1 MCQCWAGTGVDSER
15 PSRFFVDSQFYP
27 MRLGVSVE
35 VLASVLM
42 LIRRFVMKLH
52 EFITTKIEWIDHD
65 KSVYDAIEK
74 MVDRRIR
81 SLVVTFPGKEKEY
94 GVITARDVVFKLL
107 AKGIDPNGA
116 KVSEIASKPL
126 VYVDKDTELRG
137 LAQSMQEANVARVF
151 VCDGER
157 VVGVVS
163 LVDLMVATLVGRAR
177 GNEFS

>member
-1 MCQCWAGTGVDSER
+1 
-15 PSRFFVDSQFYP
+15 
-27 MRLGVSVE
+27 
-35 VLASVLM
+35 
-42 LIRRFVMKLH
+42 MKLH
-52 EFITTKIEWIDHD
+52 EFMTTKIESIGHD

-81 SLVVTFPGKEKEY
+81 SLVVTFPGREKDH
-94 GVITARDVVFKLL
+94 GVITARDIVFKLL

-126 VYVDKDTELRG
+126 VCVEKDTELRDI
-137 LAQSMQEANVARVF
+137 AQSMQKANVARVF
-151 VCDGER
+151 VFEGEK

-163 LVDLMVATLVGRAR
+163 LVDIMAATLVGRAR

>member
-1 MCQCWAGTGVDSER
+1 
-15 PSRFFVDSQFYP
+15 

-35 VLASVLM
+35 VLASVLV
-42 LIRRFVMKLH
+42 LIRRFVMKLR
-52 EFITTKIEWIDHD
+52 EFMTTKIESIDCD
-65 KSVYDAIEK
+65 ESVYDAIEK

-81 SLVVTFPGKEKEY
+81 SLVVTFPGKEKDH

-107 AKGIDPNGA
+107 AKGIDPNGT

-151 VCDGER
+151 VCEGEK

-163 LVDLMVATLVGRAR
+163 LVDLMAATLVGRAR